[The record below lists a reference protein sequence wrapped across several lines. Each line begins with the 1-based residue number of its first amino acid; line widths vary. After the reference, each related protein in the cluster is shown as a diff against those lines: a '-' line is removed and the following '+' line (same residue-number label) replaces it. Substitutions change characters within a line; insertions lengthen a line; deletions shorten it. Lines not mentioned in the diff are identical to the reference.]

1 MISRMETQ
9 KIFIEMGDENIDIEL
24 ILSVLRSSIRGI
36 VKREKADS
44 QDSKSLGIPS
54 IQ

>member
-1 MISRMETQ
+1 METQ

-44 QDSKSLGIPS
+44 QDSKSLEIPS